1 MKAEKLI
8 HTGTFK
14 MLVSGDTIRAQ
25 KKHGQPFD
33 FKNKSKQIFSANEI
47 PESEDQTY
55 AYFKRWIILVFN
67 KLFQGDERDTNL
79 IDKLTTEEELSGLLN
94 LAIIALKQLI
104 KDNGFIHSDDVHTI
118 QREYNQNASAIE
130 EFLNGKCRNDPSGR
144 DNYIIC
150 RDIYH
155 RYVLYCRDN
164 NKTPVGDNVF
174 GSYLIARG
182 IRKVRKI
189 VNREREYCYMG
200 ISLLQ

>member
-67 KLFQGDERDTNL
+67 KLFQGDERDTDL
-79 IDKLTTEEELSGLLN
+79 IDKLTTEEELSGLL
-94 LAIIALKQLI
+94 
-104 KDNGFIHSDDVHTI
+104 
-118 QREYNQNASAIE
+118 
-130 EFLNGKCRNDPSGR
+130 
-144 DNYIIC
+144 
-150 RDIYH
+150 
-155 RYVLYCRDN
+155 LYGYQHCKYSCYDHGAPPPEN
-164 NKTPVGDNVF
+164 T
-174 GSYLIARG
+174 
-182 IRKVRKI
+182 
-189 VNREREYCYMG
+189 VNRTY
-200 ISLLQ
+200 